1 MTSSPDRYDLVVVGS
16 GIAGLYAALQ
26 AREHG
31 ASVLVVTKGSIEEA
45 STRYAQGGIA
55 AAVGPGDSAE
65 DHLRDTIEAG
75 AGLVDEAAARILV
88 REAADRI
95 ADLVRYGVHFDSSNG
110 EVSLGREAAHSAARI
125 VHARGDATGLE
136 IELSLSALA
145 QREVTILEHTFAT
158 RIVVEDGRATG
169 VETLTSAPGDAAPGA
184 RATYAAGNI
193 VLATGG
199 AGQMYRTTTN
209 PVVSTGDGVVLAYE
223 CGAEVM
229 DMEFTQFH
237 PTALVLPGRPV
248 FLISEAVRGEGA
260 LLYATD
266 GARFMPAVHPLAE
279 LAPRDVVARATYAE
293 MARTGADHVLLDIT
307 AQDGRWLAARFPQ
320 IYAQCLDA
328 GLDMAHDRIPVSP
341 AAHYTMGGVRTNTW
355 GETTIAGLFAV
366 GETACT
372 GVHGA
377 NRLASN
383 SLLETVVFAKRTVE
397 RLFVPG
403 AYDPPPARS
412 QGALSLL
419 PAAGNHATPTAE
431 EVRDL
436 MWRAVG
442 IVRTGAGLRA
452 AAVQFARWMAWL
464 PEAHDRDSHDLRSI
478 LVCARLA
485 TEAALRREESR
496 GAHYREDFPAPAEAW
511 RRHLVFRQTILTAM
525 AEPVPGAER
534 APEPSREPWRAL
546 DGADEADAANETER
560 VRREHVG

>member
-1 MTSSPDRYDLVVVGS
+1 MTSSPGHYDLIVVGS

-55 AAVGPGDSAE
+55 AAVGEGDSPD

-88 REAADRI
+88 FEAADRI
-95 ADLVRYGVHFDSSNG
+95 ADLVRYGVRFDSLNG

-145 QREVTILEHTFAT
+145 QREATILEHTFAT
-158 RIVVEDGRATG
+158 RVIVEDGRATG
-169 VETLTSAPGDAAPGA
+169 IETLTSYPGNHTQGE
-184 RATYAAGNI
+184 RRTFEATNVI
-193 VLATGG
+193 LATGG

-209 PVVSTGDGVVLAYE
+209 PVVSTGDGVALAYE

-260 LLYATD
+260 LLYSTD
-266 GARFMPAVHPLAE
+266 GVRFMLDEHPLAE

-307 AQDGRWLAARFPQ
+307 AKDAGWLAARFPQ

-328 GLDMAHDRIPVSP
+328 GLDMSKDRIPVSP

-366 GETACT
+366 GETANT

-397 RLFVPG
+397 RLFEPG
-403 AYDPPPARS
+403 TYDPPPPRS
-412 QGALSLL
+412 EGVLSLL

-431 EVRDL
+431 QVRDL
-436 MWRAVG
+436 MWANVG
-442 IVRTGAGLRA
+442 IVRTGAGLRVA
-452 AAVQFARWMAWL
+452 AIQFAQWSAWL
-464 PEAHDRDSHDLRSI
+464 PEPHDRDSHDLHSI
-478 LVCARLA
+478 LLCARLA

-496 GAHYREDFPAPAEAW
+496 GAHYREDYPEPSEAW
-511 RRHLVFRQTILTAM
+511 RRHLVFRMTKIGAI
-525 AEPVPGAER
+525 AEPVPSEAIEER
-534 APEPSREPWRAL
+534 
-546 DGADEADAANETER
+546 ER
-560 VRREHVG
+560 WREHAG

>member
-1 MTSSPDRYDLVVVGS
+1 MTSSPDPADSYDLVVVGS

-55 AAVGPGDSAE
+55 AAVGPEDSPE

-75 AGLVDEAAARILV
+75 AGLVDEEAARILV
-88 REAADRI
+88 FEAADRI
-95 ADLVRYGVHFDSSNG
+95 ADLVRYGVRFDSSNG

-125 VHARGDATGLE
+125 IHAGGDATGLE

-145 QREVTILEHTFAT
+145 QREATILEHTFAD
-158 RIVVEDGRATG
+158 RVIVEDGRAVG
-169 VETLTSAPGDAAPGA
+169 IETIDGNTGA
-184 RATYAAGNI
+184 RARYDATNVI
-193 VLATGG
+193 LATGG

-209 PVVSTGDGVVLAYE
+209 PVVSTGDGVALAYE

-260 LLYATD
+260 LLYSTD
-266 GARFMPAVHPLAE
+266 GVRFMEHAHPLAE

-293 MARTGADHVLLDIT
+293 MARTGSDHVLLDIT
-307 AQDGRWLAARFPQ
+307 AKDADWLAARFPQ
-320 IYAQCLDA
+320 IYAQCMDA
-328 GLDMAHDRIPVSP
+328 GLDMSKDRIPVSP

-366 GETACT
+366 GETANT

-397 RLFVPG
+397 RLFEPG
-403 AYDPPPARS
+403 AYDPPPARTE
-412 QGALSLL
+412 GALSLL
-419 PAAGNHATPTAE
+419 PAAGNHAAPTAQQ
-431 EVRDL
+431 VRDL
-436 MWRAVG
+436 MWDKVG
-442 IVRTGAGLRA
+442 IVRTGEGLRGA
-452 AAVQFARWMAWL
+452 AIQLAQWMAWL
-464 PEAHDRDSHDLRSI
+464 PEAHDRTSHDLHAI

-496 GAHYREDFPAPAEAW
+496 GAHYREDFPETVEAW
-511 RRHLVFRQTILTAM
+511 RRHLVFRQTNIAALEGTNDTD
-525 AEPVPGAER
+525 EKER
-534 APEPSREPWRAL
+534 W
-546 DGADEADAANETER
+546 
-560 VRREHVG
+560 REHAG